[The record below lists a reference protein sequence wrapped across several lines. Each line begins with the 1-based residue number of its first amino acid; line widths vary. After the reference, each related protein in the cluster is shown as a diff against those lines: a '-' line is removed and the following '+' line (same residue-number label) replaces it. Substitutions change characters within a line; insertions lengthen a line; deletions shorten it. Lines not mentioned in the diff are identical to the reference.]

1 MNDDDAPTP
10 VDSAR
15 SHKWSSDSEP
25 QAMNDG
31 SSLGFWATAGFASI
45 VFVVFYLIILVVG
58 ILFMVPIMDE
68 VKGLNEGQIEKLVEQ
83 LRLSSSIGIIAAGIL
98 CPALIVLITRLR
110 RGITVPDYLALRR
123 PPHYRS
129 LLGWLALAVGLVAI
143 SDGLAFLLGRDMVPE
158 FKPAVYSQNFDPE
171 FISELFSTSKNPPLF
186 WFAFILMTPLFHEF
200 LFRGFLF
207 GGWSLSKLGVT
218 GTILLTSILWA
229 LIHLSYGFYHF
240 ATLFVFGIFL
250 GLARHRTRS
259 LIVPIAIHCL
269 MNLITSIQAL
279 YMFQR

>member
-1 MNDDDAPTP
+1 
-10 VDSAR
+10 
-15 SHKWSSDSEP
+15 
-25 QAMNDG
+25 MNDG
-31 SSLGFWATAGFASI
+31 SPWGFWATAGFASI
-45 VFVVFYLIILVVG
+45 VFVVFLLIQFAVV
-58 ILFMVPIMDE
+58 ILFMMPIMDE
-68 VKGLNEGQIEKLVEQ
+68 IKGPSEGQLKEVLEQ
-83 LRLSSSIGIIAAGIL
+83 LRLSNSIGIIAAGIL

-129 LLGWLALAVGLVAI
+129 LLGWLALAVGLVAV

-158 FKPAVYSQNFDPE
+158 FNPAVYSQNFDPE
-171 FISELFSTSKNPPLF
+171 FISELYSTSNFPPLF
-186 WFAFILMTPLFHEF
+186 WIAFILMFPLFDEF
-200 LFRGFLF
+200 FFRGFLF
-207 GGWSLSKLGVT
+207 AGWSRSKLGVT

-229 LIHLSYGFYHF
+229 SIYFQFGLYHI

-269 MNLITSIQAL
+269 MNLITAIQAL
-279 YMFQR
+279 FMFQH